1 MNKCS
6 SVVSYVRQLGPQH
19 MPLWRQGI
27 ELDLNEFS
35 HPWTEEQW
43 QQTFEVYTPYFFFHY
58 RPDNSEAGQELL
70 CTALLLMTPGDD
82 LAHLVKIQ
90 TKRSVQG
97 LGHAKKLF
105 SEITQTLARDGLK
118 TIYLEVE
125 ESNHPA
131 VQFYHHHQFLVLRRL
146 KDFYGQSRHALAMA
160 KSLTATQ
167 ANL

>member
-6 SVVSYVRQLGPQH
+6 SVVTYVRQLEPDQ
-19 MPLWRQGI
+19 MSLWRQAI

-43 QQTFEVYTPYFFFHY
+43 HQTFNVYTPYFFLLHK
-58 RPDNSEAGQELL
+58 EETQELL
-70 CTALLLMTPGDD
+70 CSALLLMTPGDD

-90 TKRSVQG
+90 TRRSAQG
-97 LGHAKKLF
+97 RGHAKKLF
-105 SEITQTLARDGLK
+105 SEITRTLTSDGLE

-146 KDFYGQSRHALAMA
+146 KDFYGQSHHALAMA

>member
-6 SVVSYVRQLGPQH
+6 SEVISLRHLAPEH
-19 MPLWRQGI
+19 SSLWRQAI

-43 QQTFEVYTPYFFFHY
+43 HQTFEVYTPYFFLNYHADSY
-58 RPDNSEAGQELL
+58 ELL
-70 CTALLLMTPGDD
+70 SSALLLMTPGDD

-90 TKRSVQG
+90 TRRSAQG
-97 LGHAKKLF
+97 KGHAKELF
-105 SEITQTLARDGLK
+105 MEIIRTLASDGLK

-160 KSLTATQ
+160 KSLTAT
-167 ANL
+167 APHL